1 MRSSRWAAAASFWR
15 TSLDGR
21 AKRSQACLVSD
32 ISHVWTMS
40 LRGIV
45 LLFLLALAFAMYV
58 GGARYMGDGERVAAW
73 TGK

>member
-1 MRSSRWAAAASFWR
+1 
-15 TSLDGR
+15 
-21 AKRSQACLVSD
+21 
-32 ISHVWTMS
+32 MS